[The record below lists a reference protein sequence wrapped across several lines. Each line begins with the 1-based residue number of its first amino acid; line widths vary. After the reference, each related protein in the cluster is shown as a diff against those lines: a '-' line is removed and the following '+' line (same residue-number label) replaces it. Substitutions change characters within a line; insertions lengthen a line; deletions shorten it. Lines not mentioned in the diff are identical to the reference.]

1 MEEGFWDQDW
11 VVAAITFVIAFVIAF
26 VVDRLV
32 IGRATRVA
40 ARVGDATTV
49 SVSRSAQTRLRL
61 IRRLVFVTIIVIGAL
76 LALSEF
82 SKFDRLANAVLASSA
97 VLGIVLGFAAQKVL
111 ANPLAG
117 ILLAISQ
124 PIRIGDLVTIGDET
138 GRVEDLTLSHT
149 FVDTGDGRQVIVPN
163 ETVVTSV
170 VVNRSTGDL
179 TAPAMVS
186 LWVPAGRGPGPRPRG
201 ARAARALADR
211 GRRDHRGR
219 SSDRGPRAAAPG
231 GHPGGRRGGRAARA
245 RAPSAARG
253 GHLRG
258 RRPAEA
264 RP

>member
-1 MEEGFWDQDW
+1 MEEGFWDKDW
-11 VVAAITFVIAFVIAF
+11 VAAAITFLIAFLIAF

-32 IGRATRVA
+32 IGRANRVA

-49 SVSRSAQTRLRL
+49 SVSRTAQTRLRL
-61 IRRLVFVTIIVIGAL
+61 IRRLVLVTIIVIGAL

-82 SKFDRLANAVLASSA
+82 SKFDRIANAVLASSA

-117 ILLAISQ
+117 ILLAIAQ

-149 FVDTGDGRQVIVPN
+149 FVNTGDGRQVIVPN

-179 TAPAMVS
+179 TAPTTAS
-186 LWVPAGRGPGPRPRG
+186 LWVPAHADLGR
-201 ARAARALADR
+201 AREALAPLEPSQIEIAEITADGVR
-211 GRRDHRGR
+211 IEVH
-219 SSDRGPRAAAPG
+219 GP
-231 GHPGGRRGGRAARA
+231 
-245 RAPSAARG
+245 
-253 GHLRG
+253 
-258 RRPAEA
+258 RRPASTRAGGEEA
-264 RP
+264 ALRERAHRALREAGIFDAAEAARD

>member
-1 MEEGFWDQDW
+1 VDEGFWGQDW
-11 VVAAITFVIAFVIAF
+11 VAAAITFLAAFLIAFAI
-26 VVDRLV
+26 DRLV
-32 IGRATRVA
+32 IGRASRVA

-49 SVSRSAQTRLRL
+49 SVSRTAQTRLRL
-61 IRRLVFVTIIVIGAL
+61 IRRLVFATIILIGAL

-124 PIRIGDLVTIGDET
+124 PIRIGDLVTVGDET

-163 ETVVTSV
+163 EIVVTSV

-179 TAPAMVS
+179 TAPATAS
-186 LWVPAGRGPGPRPRG
+186 LWVPPQADLSR
-201 ARAARALADR
+201 ARAALAPLEPSQVDVAEVTADGVR
-211 GRRDHRGR
+211 IEVH
-219 SSDRGPRAAAPG
+219 GP
-231 GHPGGRRGGRAARA
+231 
-245 RAPSAARG
+245 
-253 GHLRG
+253 
-258 RRPAEA
+258 RRPAGTRAGGEEA
-264 RP
+264 ALRERAHRALREAGIYEPAAG